1 MAGSPGDLPLRPGEM
16 RDRNRALVLDAVV
29 RSEPV
34 TRAQL
39 AARTGLTK
47 SSVSSIVQEL
57 LSARLLVE
65 QGTQRE
71 GDLGRPGTS
80 LTLARDGVAGLGLVI
95 NVDHLAACVVDLAR
109 RARVQLVE
117 VDDNRG
123 RDPAAVVEQLVRLA
137 GAAVAAAAG
146 QGLTISATC
155 LAVPGLV
162 DQQTGAVLRA
172 PNLGWSGVPLRQRLA
187 GRVPSALTE
196 VLVENDAN
204 VAALGELW
212 FGEGAALGDYA
223 RISGE
228 IGIGAGIVVGG
239 QLFRGAHGHAGE
251 LGHTILEP
259 GGARC
264 ACGARGCLELFAGQ
278 EAILRAAGLAPAVS
292 ATTRRADGPVSALAD
307 RLAAGDRRALD
318 ALELAGRSLGL
329 ATASLVKLV
338 DPDTVVLGGIYATL
352 APWLRASFQAALQA
366 GIPMTRA
373 TPPRVAISDLGPD
386 AAARGAAGLVTAR
399 MLARPGALLSA
410 SARA

>member
-1 MAGSPGDLPLRPGEM
+1 M

-29 RSEPV
+29 RNEPV

-39 AARTGLTK
+39 AGRTGLTK

-65 QGTQRE
+65 QGTQRG

-80 LTLARDGVAGLGLVI
+80 LALARDGVAGLGLEV
-95 NVDHLAACVVDLAR
+95 NVDYLAACVVDLAR
-109 RARVQLVE
+109 RTRVQFVE
-117 VDDNRG
+117 VGDNRA
-123 RDPAAVVEQLVRLA
+123 RDPAAVVELLVRLA
-137 GAAVAAAAG
+137 GAAVAAARS

-155 LAVPGLV
+155 VAVPGLV
-162 DQQTGAVLRA
+162 DQETGAVARA
-172 PNLGWSGVPLRQRLA
+172 PNLDWRGVPLRQRLA
-187 GRVPSALTE
+187 GRVPSALTP
-196 VLVENDAN
+196 VLVENEAN

-212 FGEGAALGDYA
+212 FGDGAALGDFA

-251 LGHTILEP
+251 LGHTTLEP
-259 GGARC
+259 DGAPC

-278 EAILRAAGLAPAVS
+278 EAILRAAGLDPAVS
-292 ATTRRADGPVSALAD
+292 TSTGRADGPVSALVG
-307 RLAAGDRRALD
+307 RLGAGDRRAVT
-318 ALELAGRSLGL
+318 ALEVAGRSLGT

-338 DPDTVVLGGIYATL
+338 DPDTVVLGGIYAVL
-352 APWLRASFQAALQA
+352 APWLSASFRRALLE

-373 TPPRVAISDLGPD
+373 APPRIAISALGPD
-386 AAARGAAGLVTAR
+386 AAARGAAGLVTAG

>member
-1 MAGSPGDLPLRPGEM
+1 MAGSPGDLPLRPREM

-65 QGTQRE
+65 QGTQRG

-80 LTLARDGVAGLGLVI
+80 LTLARDGVAGLGLEV
-95 NVDHLAACVVDLAR
+95 NVDYLAACVVDLAR
-109 RARVQLVE
+109 RSRVQYVE
-117 VDDNRG
+117 VSDNRA
-123 RDPAAVVEQLVRLA
+123 RDPAAVAELLVRLA

-155 LAVPGLV
+155 VAVPGLV
-162 DQQTGAVLRA
+162 DQETGAVARA
-172 PNLGWSGVPLRQRLA
+172 PNLDWSGVPLRQRLA
-187 GRVPSALTE
+187 GRVPSALTP
-196 VLVENDAN
+196 VLVENEAN
-204 VAALGELW
+204 VAALAELW
-212 FGEGAALGDYA
+212 FGDGAGLGDYV

-228 IGIGAGIVVGG
+228 VGVGAGIVVGG

-251 LGHTILEP
+251 LGHTILQP
-259 GGARC
+259 DGAPC
-264 ACGARGCLELFAGQ
+264 GCGARGCLELFAGQ
-278 EAILRAAGLAPAVS
+278 EAILRAAGLDPAVS
-292 ATTRRADGPVSALAD
+292 PGAGRAVGPAGALAD
-307 RLAAGDRRALD
+307 RLAAGDRRAL
-318 ALELAGRSLGL
+318 AAVEVAGRSLGM

-338 DPDTVVLGGIYATL
+338 DPETVVLGGIYSVL
-352 APWLRASFQAALQA
+352 APWLRESFQRALLE

-373 TPPRVAISDLGPD
+373 MPPRTAISALGPA

-399 MLARPGALLSA
+399 LLAHPGALLSA

>member
-1 MAGSPGDLPLRPGEM
+1 M

-47 SSVSSIVQEL
+47 SSVSTIVQEL

-71 GDLGRPGTS
+71 GDLGRPGTA

-95 NVDHLAACVVDLAR
+95 NVDYLGAYVVDLAR
-109 RARVQLVE
+109 RARVHLVE

-123 RDPAAVVEQLVRLA
+123 RDPAGVVERLVRLA
-137 GAAVAAAAG
+137 GAAGTAAAG
-146 QGLTISATC
+146 QDLTISATC
-155 LAVPGLV
+155 VAVPGLV
-162 DQQTGAVLRA
+162 DQATGAVLRA
-172 PNLGWSGVPLRQRLA
+172 PNLDWSGVPLRQRLA
-187 GRVPSALTE
+187 GRVPSALTD

-259 GGARC
+259 DGGPC

-278 EAILRAAGLAPAVS
+278 EAILRAAGLDPAVS
-292 ATTRRADGPVSALAD
+292 ATSRADGPVGALAD
-307 RLAAGDRRALD
+307 RLASGDRRALA
-318 ALELAGRSLGL
+318 ALEVAGRSLGL

-352 APWLRASFQAALQA
+352 APWLRRSFQAALQA
-366 GIPMTRA
+366 GIPMTRG
-373 TPPRVAISDLGPD
+373 TPPRIAVSGLGPD